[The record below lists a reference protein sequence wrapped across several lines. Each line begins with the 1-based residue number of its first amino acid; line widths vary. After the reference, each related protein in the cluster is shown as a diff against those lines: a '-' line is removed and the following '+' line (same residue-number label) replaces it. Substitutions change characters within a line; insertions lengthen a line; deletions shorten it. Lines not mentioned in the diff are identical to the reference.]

1 MECAGGGRRTPF
13 LLTRVLRIDIHYR
26 NNLINLTWLLLAIL
40 VIPVAARAAAEFSA
54 DTVESHPQYGEHK
67 GHLYVGHDRMRTDFE
82 MNGQQFIQ
90 IIDLDKQQAI
100 IINPGE
106 KSYMR
111 RAAGRSE
118 MMKPPGAANGN
129 PCANMQN
136 LVCKDEGKEVING
149 RNTHKWQITRP
160 GESGAMVFWLDDQRK
175 IPIRQQMPDGS
186 SMEMR
191 MVGREV
197 VNGRNTE
204 KWELTS
210 RSADGQSQTSLQW
223 YDPQLNMNI
232 REQQPGG
239 FTRNLTNI
247 RVGKQSDSL
256 FSVPAGY
263 TERTIPQQPEQ

>member
-1 MECAGGGRRTPF
+1 M
-13 LLTRVLRIDIHYR
+13 R
-26 NNLINLTWLLLAIL
+26 NNLINLTGLLLAIL
-40 VIPVAARAAAEFSA
+40 VIPVCARAAVEFSA
-54 DTVESHPQYGEHK
+54 DTVESNPQYGEHK
-67 GHLYVGHDRMRTDFE
+67 GHLYMGHDRMRTDIN

-100 IINPGE
+100 IINPAE

-111 RAAGRSE
+111 RAAGRPD
-118 MMKPPGAANGN
+118 MMKSPAAANGN

-136 LVCKDEGKEVING
+136 LVCKDEGTEVING
-149 RNTHKWQITRP
+149 RKTHKWQITRS
-160 GESGAMVFWLDDQRK
+160 GETGAMEFWLDDQRK
-175 IPIRQQMPDGS
+175 IPIRQVMPDGS

-191 MVGREV
+191 MVGKEV

-210 RSADGQSQTSLQW
+210 HSANGQSQTSLQW
-223 YDPQLNMNI
+223 YDPKLNMNV
-232 REQQPGG
+232 REEQPGG

-247 RVGKQSDSL
+247 RVGKQPDSL

-263 TERTIPQQPEQ
+263 TERTTPQQPEQ

>member
-1 MECAGGGRRTPF
+1 M
-13 LLTRVLRIDIHYR
+13 R
-26 NNLINLTWLLLAIL
+26 NNLINFTLALLTIL
-40 VIPVAARAAAEFSA
+40 VIPVYARAAVEFSA
-54 DTVESHPQYGEHK
+54 DTIESHPQYGERK
-67 GHLYVGHDRMRTDFE
+67 GHLYMGHDRMRTDFE
-82 MNGQQFIQ
+82 MNDQKFIQ

-100 IINPGE
+100 IIDPAE

-111 RAAGRSE
+111 RAAAGSG
-118 MMKPPGAANGN
+118 MMHPPGSANAN

-136 LVCKDEGKEVING
+136 LECKDDGPEVING
-149 RNTHKWQITRP
+149 RNTRKWEITRAGQP
-160 GESGAMVFWLDDQRK
+160 GAMIFWLDDKRK

-191 MVGREV
+191 MEGAEV
-197 VNGRNTE
+197 VNGRKTE

-210 RSADGQSQTSLQW
+210 RSADGESQTSLQW
-223 YDPQLNMNI
+223 YDPELNINI

-247 RVGKQSDSL
+247 RLGRQPDTI

-263 TERTIPQQPEQ
+263 TERTMPQPPGE